1 MDYVRIHVVADARR
15 RADSDVGADRY
26 IHGPG
31 QGWYALTREGLGGPF
46 EDKREA
52 EIFVARVIAG
62 EILPEPQ
69 DKEILPEPQDKKHV
83 SR

>member
-1 MDYVRIHVVADARR
+1 MDYVYTLGG
-15 RADSDVGADRY
+15 GAPRSGRHERVNDDRY
-26 IHGPG
+26 IHVPG

-52 EIFVARVIAG
+52 EIFVARVSAG

-69 DKEILPEPQDKKHV
+69 DKKHD